1 MTGQSVF
8 CPATSTEDIS
18 FVTPHTQNAVRDG
31 VVFIFQNYVHLVRD
45 TDAPSAVVKLFALHE
60 SKANVTSLAA
70 IDDQVVVSYKAPSQ
84 YIQVQSIATGESKLY
99 VFPRRSFERLV
110 FRSDGSKLILFL
122 HPGSTISSTMSAI
135 STPNN
140 VPVFVLDTPRGAFL
154 AAFGDFQGSVPAAY
168 LSSEQLPTLLL
179 QYYSASITLS
189 SGSYI
194 TPTAVKVNGTMALIP
209 GAVVTIPAGSKVE
222 VSNDVNVPANSRL
235 AISTGFETGI
245 SSGSMSAG
253 GTLAIYLGGS
263 GTSNGGH
270 KKRNYDDPII
280 IADKVDF
287 SGALDVD
294 ISEEVKN
301 DIQESGSLNITI
313 ATFSESTTNTFS
325 SVTLVTNVTQDPA
338 NPCASLEMEARQT
351 PTSLVLLFVANE
363 DPCDRNP
370 TAAGPDGSLPPDNTL
385 PQWAIAV
392 IAVGAVLIVLSALAI
407 IIFTNK
413 TVRDKIRPYRNT

>member
-8 CPATSTEDIS
+8 CPAISTEDIS

-31 VVFIFQNYVHLVRD
+31 VVFIFQNYVYLVRD

-84 YIQVQSIATGESKLY
+84 YIQVQSIVTGESKLY
-99 VFPRRSFERLV
+99 VFPRRSFERFFV
-110 FRSDGSKLILFL
+110 AGSKLIFYL
-122 HPGSTISSTMSAI
+122 HPDSTISSTMSAI

-179 QYYSASITLS
+179 QYYSTSITLS

-194 TPTAVKVNGTMALIP
+194 TPTAVKVNGTMDLIP

-263 GTSNGGH
+263 GTNGSH

-280 IADKVDF
+280 ISDKVDF

-301 DIQESGSLNITI
+301 GIQESGSLNITI

-370 TAAGPDGSLPPDNTL
+370 TAAGPDGSLPPGNTL